1 MTILENWALH
11 AYADGE
17 LDVTEMA
24 DFERHLTQSPEIRT
38 ELDAI
43 KRQKQAVKQG
53 FAGVVDESIP
63 PSLLS
68 AAQGRPRRFWP
79 SAASI
84 AAGLAL
90 LAIGA
95 GSGWFASERVNESS
109 VATLADRALSA
120 YEVYAVEVRHPVEVP
135 AAEHDHLQ
143 AWLSKRVG
151 SPFKVPDLASEGYN
165 LLGGRL
171 LADGSKPAG
180 LLVYE
185 DADKQRMTIFVAANT
200 QKNTSPVEIESKG
213 KLVICYWRDEDLV
226 YAFVGE
232 KTADD
237 MRRLAE
243 AAHEKFEG

>member
-1 MTILENWALH
+1 MILENWALH

-17 LDVTEMA
+17 LDAAEMA
-24 DFERHLTQSPEIRT
+24 EVERHLAQSPDAQRELEAIR
-38 ELDAI
+38 
-43 KRQKQAVKQG
+43 RQKQIVKSS
-53 FAGVVDESIP
+53 FASVLDEQVP
-63 PSLLS
+63 PSLLR
-68 AAQGRPRRFWP
+68 AARGRSRRLWP

-95 GSGWFASERVNESS
+95 GSGWFVSQRASELS
-109 VATLADRALSA
+109 VASLAERALSA

-135 AAEHDHLQ
+135 ASEQDHLQ

-151 SPFKVPDLASEGYN
+151 APFKAPDLGAEGYS

-171 LADGSKPAG
+171 LADGAKPAG

-185 DADKQRMTIFVAANT
+185 DAEKRRMTIFIAANALN
-200 QKNTSPVEIESKG
+200 NTTPVEIESKG
-213 KLVICYWRDEDLV
+213 KLVICYWRDKDLV

-232 KTADD
+232 KTPDD

-243 AAHEKFEG
+243 AAHQKFDG